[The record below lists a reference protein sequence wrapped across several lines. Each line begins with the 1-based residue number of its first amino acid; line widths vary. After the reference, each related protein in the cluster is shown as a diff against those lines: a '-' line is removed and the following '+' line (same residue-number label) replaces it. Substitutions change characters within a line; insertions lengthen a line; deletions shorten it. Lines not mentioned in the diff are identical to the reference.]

1 MVPETMK
8 KMSIT
13 KRLILQLTLV
23 VALLWTTTAVIS
35 RAVFISEID
44 EIVTSNLTD
53 AAVRLL
59 PLATS
64 VLTQKLPESG
74 ENEAHGAPRELDE
87 ELGIFSVSI
96 GGFLA
101 FQATDRDGHVLL
113 RSYDAGEMNFPERL
127 RDGMQSSDDQN
138 TYTLTDPVTGISL
151 SVAEP
156 STHRQDAIDEATIAL
171 FVPLLLL
178 VPLLVLAIWLLTRS
192 VLSPLLNLR
201 REIAQRGGDNLTR
214 IDSVA
219 QPVELRPIVLA
230 IDRLMKRLKSALAAE
245 RIFAANAAHELRTP
259 LAGAL
264 AQTQRLKD
272 ELADAPSRER
282 AAQVEKTLKRLSDY
296 TEKLLEMSRIES
308 GIALQKTRTNMTPVL
323 DLVVKEVRRHD
334 ESAPQIVIQND
345 LNQDLMVAMDAD
357 SFAIALRNL
366 LENAILHGD
375 KTSPITLRIAPD
387 WNVHV
392 INRGVVV
399 AEEKMHGLK
408 QRFVRGDTLASGSGL
423 GLAIVERIMKHA
435 GGTLALHSPAIGQP
449 DGFEAVMQLP

>member
-1 MVPETMK
+1 MK
-8 KMSIT
+8 KLSIT

-35 RAVFISEID
+35 RAVFIGEID
-44 EIVTSNLTD
+44 EIVTANLTD

-64 VLTQKLPESG
+64 VLSQKGPDDGDG
-74 ENEAHGAPRELDE
+74 EDHAGPRELNE
-87 ELGIFSVSI
+87 ELGIISVSI

-101 FQATDRDGHVLL
+101 FQATDPDGHVLL
-113 RSYDAGEMNFPERL
+113 QSYDAGELDFPTRV
-127 RDGMQSSDDQN
+127 RDGLQRSDELY
-138 TYTLTDPVTGISL
+138 TYTLTDTTTGISL

-156 STHRQDAIDEATIAL
+156 ATHRQDAINEATIAL

-178 VPLLVLAIWLLTRS
+178 VPLMVLAIWLLTRS
-192 VLSPLLNLR
+192 VLAPLLNLR
-201 REIAQRGGDNLTR
+201 REIAQRGGDNLSP
-214 IDSVA
+214 IDSA
-219 QPVELRPIVLA
+219 NQPVELRPIVLA

-264 AQTQRLKD
+264 AQTQRLKEETVD
-272 ELADAPSRER
+272 TPSRER
-282 AAQVEKTLKRLSDY
+282 AEQVEKTLKRLTDY
-296 TEKLLEMSRIES
+296 TEKLLEMSRIDS

-323 DLVVKEVRRHD
+323 ELVVEEFRRHD
-334 ESAPQIVIQND
+334 SSAPKVVIENE

-366 LENAILHGD
+366 LENAMLHGNGD
-375 KTSPITLRIAPD
+375 SDIRLRIAAD

-392 INRGVVV
+392 INRGAVVP
-399 AEEKMHGLK
+399 EDKMQHLK
-408 QRFVRGDTLASGSGL
+408 QRFVRGQTVASGSGL
-423 GLAIVERIMKHA
+423 GLAIVDRIMKHA
-435 GGTLALHSPAIGQP
+435 GGALLLHSPATGAE